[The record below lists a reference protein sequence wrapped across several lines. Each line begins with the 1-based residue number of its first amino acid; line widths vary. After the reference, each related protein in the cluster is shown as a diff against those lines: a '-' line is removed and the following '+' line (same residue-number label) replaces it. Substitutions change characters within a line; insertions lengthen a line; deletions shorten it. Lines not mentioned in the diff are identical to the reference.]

1 MEMLLDAQNRNEDA
15 LAVIGPNPKAFCDS
29 IVEALPPMSRLES
42 ALCTLRDGVLAAA
55 VLAAIW
61 LVFGVLQGVLGG
73 GSWPLLTIT
82 LGQLISGTGI
92 MLASCGFVYWVC
104 RHSFSAQEKKGPA
117 GLGVFC
123 AVFHTVR
130 GNFSAPGG
138 FQHAGLGR
146 YWHGSGLVCYL

>member
-1 MEMLLDAQNRNEDA
+1 
-15 LAVIGPNPKAFCDS
+15 
-29 IVEALPPMSRLES
+29 MSRLES

-92 MLASCGFVYWVC
+92 MLASCSFVYWVC

-130 GNFSAPGG
+130 GNFSAPGD

-146 YWHGSGLVCYL
+146 YLHGSGLVCYL